1 MTPMDDPQLAEVF
14 AEEIRERAD
23 RLVRHARAWAR
34 GDWQDETAEEA
45 QRDAHTIKGNA
56 AFVGD
61 AGLTEAASL
70 LEQMWTQIRSG
81 ARVFDDSVA
90 SALVAASGAILAAAV
105 SGAREAGSLAAI
117 CRMLGAENPF
127 IVHELTGEEETFYA
141 LARDLPDL
149 GGLVVDEAPH
159 FLDEISPIDSARFGR
174 LVDVIAQQR
183 LDTEALI
190 EALQDS
196 LQLRAEGEW
205 RAATDNLLD
214 SVRGLFEE
222 AAALTLHPAS
232 QITSTLGQLVR
243 YISRRSG
250 KDVVLEV
257 IGGEILADRYILDV
271 LREPIRHLVVNAV
284 EHGIE
289 RPAQRLASA
298 KQRAGRVTVS
308 FADED
313 DVLSVWVTDD
323 GRGIG
328 WASVAERVG
337 SRGLQLPDLDR
348 DSLTEALFSPAFTT
362 LEVPTQFSGDGSG
375 LGLVSRTVS
384 ALAGAVQVSSSPSE
398 GTTVLIRVP
407 RLRSMQ
413 RFQVITSE
421 GQRWGIPAACVV
433 DVLET
438 GPDDVVEWNDHP
450 ALRHGRVHIPYATLG
465 NVLGE
470 ADAGYATHALV
481 VATLGTTFAIGV
493 SGAPRRVAGL
503 AKQLG
508 PSLVGVDLLSGA
520 ALLGGGDVVA
530 MLDAGAV
537 GRAIRGRR
545 TGGGTRPEILVVD
558 DSRAARQ
565 LLAASLTSAGFR
577 VAPFAG
583 GLELLNRPEMWR
595 ADLIITDIQ
604 MPDYDGLRLIG
615 DLRARGV
622 TTPIVV
628 LSGVASSTDL
638 EQALEYGADL
648 VFEKADLRQGAF
660 VAAVWEL
667 VKKRAQTTETQP
679 KEAP

>member
-1 MTPMDDPQLAEVF
+1 MDDPQLAELF

-23 RLVRHARAWAR
+23 RLVRHSRAWAR

-61 AGLTEAASL
+61 SGLSEAAGL
-70 LEQMWTQIRSG
+70 LERAWTDIRSG
-81 ARVFDDSVA
+81 ARVFDDSVGE
-90 SALVAASGAILAAAV
+90 ALVAASGAILSAAV
-105 SGAREAGSLAAI
+105 AGMREAGNLGPL
-117 CRMLGAENPF
+117 CRLLRVDNPF
-127 IVHELTGEEETFYA
+127 IIHQLTGEEETFYA

-159 FLDEISPIDSARFGR
+159 FLDEVSPIDSARFGK

-196 LQLRAEGEW
+196 LQLEGEGEW
-205 RAATDNLLD
+205 RAATDNLLE
-214 SVRGLFEE
+214 SVRTLFDE
-222 AAALTLHPAS
+222 AAALTLSPVS
-232 QITSTLGQLVR
+232 QITNTLGQLVR

-257 IGGEILADRYILDV
+257 EGGEVEADRYILDV

-298 KQRAGRVTVS
+298 KKRQGRITLRFV
-308 FADED
+308 DED
-313 DVLSVWVTDD
+313 DILSVWIGDD
-323 GRGIG
+323 GRGVG
-328 WASVAERVG
+328 WASVAEAAFRQG
-337 SRGLQLPDLDR
+337 SDPSDLDR
-348 DSLTEALFSPAFTT
+348 DALTATLFTSGFTT
-362 LEVPTQFSGDGSG
+362 LDVPTQFSGDGSG
-375 LGLVSRTVS
+375 LELVARTVS
-384 ALAGAVQVSSSPSE
+384 ALAGAVQVASTPME
-398 GTTVLIRVP
+398 GTTVLLRVP
-407 RLRSMQ
+407 RLRAMQ
-413 RFQVITSE
+413 RIHVVSSE
-421 GQRWGIPAACVV
+421 GQRWGLPAASVI
-433 DVLET
+433 DVLEVSAEN
-438 GPDDVVEWNDHP
+438 VVERNGRL
-450 ALRHGRVHIPYATLG
+450 ALHSEQEHLPYATLG
-465 NVLGE
+465 GILGE
-470 ADAGYATHALV
+470 AGDTPATHALV
-481 VATLGTTFAIGV
+481 VATVGAKVAVGV
-493 SGAPRRVAGL
+493 VGAPWRTAAI

-508 PSLVGVDLLSGA
+508 PSLIGVDLLSGA

-537 GRAIRGRR
+537 GRAVRSRLGGRR
-545 TGGGTRPEILVVD
+545 SRPEILVVD

-577 VAPFAG
+577 VVSFAG
-583 GLELLNRPEMWR
+583 GLELLSRSEMWK
-595 ADLIITDIQ
+595 ADLIVTDIQ
-604 MPDYDGLRLIG
+604 MPDYDGLQLIQ

-622 TTPIVV
+622 TTPIAV
-628 LSGVASSTDL
+628 LSGAASDQ
-638 EQALEYGADL
+638 EMQRALGMGADL

-667 VKKRAQTTETQP
+667 VKER
-679 KEAP
+679 EASSDTPLEGG